1 MSMSGGGL
9 PAGLEPP
16 GERSLAL
23 VMHTW
28 GHPST
33 FYSWVF
39 MKQYLLRRREQ
50 DGEATLA
57 PGEKL
62 YMVKAGKPDEAAP
75 DRWKVGGPL
84 IPDLDTALAHYP
96 HELVKLE
103 GSVKSNIHTF
113 LAQYHIDILVIP
125 AQWPGAVLSALP
137 GFTTV
142 SEWVKQ
148 NVNCPYI
155 ITRRDIVVNA
165 RMKISS
171 QLPQPGGGSPREVLE
186 RASMVAQLPLSA
198 ASVGR
203 RIAVAYNS
211 FSVGRGLLQFARD
224 KVLTRNDTV
233 YICHVFSNQNPVVK
247 ETIKFMRA
255 VTLQKSD
262 SLSDEVTRDNSY
274 QFGAAELAGYNVQLG
289 VTLQGDA
296 KSAISSFCESEE
308 IELLIIGSRSG
319 GKIRKRLSGGG
330 VSSHLID
337 NASCPCLVVPYK
349 WMGVDDGG
357 TIDEELASSPSSPA
371 AASLS
376 GWASPGAPLA
386 AAGVA
391 GTGDVAVQTEGTA
404 APSRAAPVAG
414 TVAAAAAAPGGATH
428 STPSDLLSELQRQLE
443 EKDRTIAELRG
454 QVQQLQL
461 AAAQRRSSESFG
473 AAQVHVL

>member
-1 MSMSGGGL
+1 MSAAV
-9 PAGLEPP
+9 PPGLEPP

-39 MKQYLLRRREQ
+39 MKQYLLRRMEQ
-50 DGEATLA
+50 DGQATLA

-62 YMVKAGKPDEAAP
+62 FIVKAGKPDEAAP

-84 IPDLDTALAHYP
+84 VPDLDTAMAHYP
-96 HELVKLE
+96 HELVTLE
-103 GSVKSNIHTF
+103 RSVKSNIQAF
-113 LAQYHIDILVIP
+113 LEQHHIDILVIP

-142 SEWVKQ
+142 GEWVKQ
-148 NVNCPYI
+148 NVHCPYI
-155 ITRRDIVVNA
+155 ITRRDTVVNA

-171 QLPQPGGGSPREVLE
+171 QMPHVCGGSPRSERLE
-186 RASMVAQLPLSA
+186 RASTAALLPLSA

-211 FSVGRGLLQFARD
+211 FAVGRGLLQFARD
-224 KVLTRNDTV
+224 KVLTRRDTV

-255 VTLQKSD
+255 VTLQKAD
-262 SLSDEVTRDNSY
+262 SLTDEVTRDNSI
-274 QFGAAELAGYNVQLG
+274 QFGAAELAGYKVELG
-289 VTLQGDA
+289 VTLQGDP
-296 KSAISSFCESEE
+296 KSAIAAFCEREE

-337 NASCPCLVVPYK
+337 NAPCPCLVVPYK
-349 WMGVDDGG
+349 WMGVDDGATG
-357 TIDEELASSPSSPA
+357 DEELGSSPSSPA
-371 AASLS
+371 AASL
-376 GWASPGAPLA
+376 ASWTGAG
-386 AAGVA
+386 AAGTHDA
-391 GTGDVAVQTEGTA
+391 AVQTEGPA
-404 APSRAAPVAG
+404 VPPKAPA
-414 TVAAAAAAPGGATH
+414 VAAEGVPGDVA
-428 STPSDLLSELQRQLE
+428 PSDLLSELRRQLE
-443 EKDRTIAELRG
+443 EKDSTIAELRR
-454 QVQQLQL
+454 QVQELQL
-461 AAAQRRSSESFG
+461 AAAQAQSSGSHG
-473 AAQVHVL
+473 VAQ